1 LEIDC
6 VLDVKLNSE
15 VATCIY
21 RELSS
26 TFARLCQIIDQATSD
41 MAASMKDLEKEI
53 QQLES
58 AANSAKV
65 LRNKSDYLAK
75 ELDMF
80 EETYLR
86 MYN

>member
-1 LEIDC
+1 MASTMKELEG
-6 VLDVKLNSE
+6 
-15 VATCIY
+15 
-21 RELSS
+21 
-26 TFARLCQIIDQATSD
+26 
-41 MAASMKDLEKEI
+41 EI
-53 QQLES
+53 QQLEV
-58 AANSAKV
+58 AANSSKV

>member
-1 LEIDC
+1 MYLYF
-6 VLDVKLNSE
+6 SF
-15 VATCIY
+15 

-26 TFARLCQIIDQATSD
+26 TFARLCQLIDQATSD
-41 MAASMKDLEKEI
+41 MSSDMKDLEQEI
-53 QQLES
+53 QKLDS

>member
-1 LEIDC
+1 M
-6 VLDVKLNSE
+6 
-15 VATCIY
+15 A
-21 RELSS
+21 S
-26 TFARLCQIIDQATSD
+26 T
-41 MAASMKDLEKEI
+41 MKELEKEV
-53 QQLES
+53 QLSEA

>member
-1 LEIDC
+1 MLMDLIL
-6 VLDVKLNSE
+6 VF
-15 VATCIY
+15 

-26 TFARLCQIIDQATSD
+26 TFARLCQLIDQATSD
-41 MAASMKDLEKEI
+41 MASSMKDLENEI
-53 QQLES
+53 QKLES

>member
-1 LEIDC
+1 
-6 VLDVKLNSE
+6 
-15 VATCIY
+15 
-21 RELSS
+21 
-26 TFARLCQIIDQATSD
+26 
-41 MAASMKDLEKEI
+41 MKDLEQEI
-53 QQLES
+53 QKLDG

>member
-1 LEIDC
+1 MSND
-6 VLDVKLNSE
+6 
-15 VATCIY
+15 
-21 RELSS
+21 
-26 TFARLCQIIDQATSD
+26 
-41 MAASMKDLEKEI
+41 MKDLEQEI
-53 QQLES
+53 QKLDS

>member
-1 LEIDC
+1 M
-6 VLDVKLNSE
+6 
-15 VATCIY
+15 AT
-21 RELSS
+21 
-26 TFARLCQIIDQATSD
+26 D
-41 MAASMKDLEKEI
+41 MKDLENEI

-58 AANSAKV
+58 AANAAKV

-75 ELDMF
+75 ELQMF